1 MEITTRTNG
10 QSVDIFISGIIK
22 TISDGQSIKE
32 AVARVFAQD
41 SQQLIH
47 IHIKDSFIITSS
59 VIGFLIKSIKI
70 DKMELSVYVY
80 SNELYTML
88 EDMNLIESMNV
99 RKA

>member
-1 MEITTRTNG
+1 MEITTKTNG
-10 QSVDIFISGIIK
+10 QSVDVFISGIIK
-22 TISDGQSIKE
+22 TISDGQRIKE

>member
-1 MEITTRTNG
+1 MEITTKTNG

-47 IHIKDSFIITSS
+47 IH
-59 VIGFLIKSIKI
+59 
-70 DKMELSVYVY
+70 M
-80 SNELYTML
+80 
-88 EDMNLIESMNV
+88 
-99 RKA
+99 

>member
-1 MEITTRTNG
+1 MEITTKTNG
-10 QSVDIFISGIIK
+10 QSVDIYISGIIK

-32 AVARVFAQD
+32 TITRIFAQD
-41 SQQLIH
+41 AQQLIH
-47 IHIKDSFIITSS
+47 VHIKDSFIITSS

-70 DKMELSVYVY
+70 DKMELSIYVY
-80 SNELYTML
+80 SKELFTML

>member
-1 MEITTRTNG
+1 MEITTKTNG

-59 VIGFLIKSIKI
+59 VIVFLIKSIKI

-80 SNELYTML
+80 SNELFTML

>member
-1 MEITTRTNG
+1 MEITTKTNG

-32 AVARVFAQD
+32 AVVRVFAQD

-80 SNELYTML
+80 SNELFTML